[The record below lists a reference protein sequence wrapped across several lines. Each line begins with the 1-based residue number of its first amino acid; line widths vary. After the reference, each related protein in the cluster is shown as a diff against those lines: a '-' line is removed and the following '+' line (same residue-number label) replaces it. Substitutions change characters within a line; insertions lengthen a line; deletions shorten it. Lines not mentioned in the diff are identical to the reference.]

1 MCSQC
6 GCVTECERHIYPN
19 RIYFLIDISVECMCI
34 VKYMFYLS
42 VESLSFPRRWRRS
55 LKNPDSCRPDQI
67 SFAIKKVN
75 IQRRTN
81 PFVHTKSLRDN
92 VRIVPNEYYYYF
104 FFPHAL
110 YTHITCF
117 SLSLC
122 LSVLDRRSFYHI
134 QEHIGIQYARRQ

>member
-19 RIYFLIDISVECMCI
+19 RIYFLIDISVECICI

-67 SFAIKKVN
+67 SFAIKKSKY
-75 IQRRTN
+75 TT
-81 PFVHTKSLRDN
+81 PYKSFCAYKVIAWQCENCSERVLLLF
-92 VRIVPNEYYYYF
+92 F
-104 FFPHAL
+104 FFPHTL

-117 SLSLC
+117 SLS